1 MSTDDAIMCTLDGPE
16 VQAFQKACVENRI
29 WGCFSI
35 MEKNEL
41 GMPWNTGIVIDD
53 QGKVVNYYRKM
64 HPWVPVEPW
73 VCLHAII
80 ALLGS
85 WRLLCLR

>member
-16 VQAFQKACVENRI
+16 VEAFSNACAKNRI

-41 GMPWNTGIVIDD
+41 GLPWNTGIVIDEA
-53 QGKVVNYYRKM
+53 GKIVNYYRKM
-64 HPWVPVEPW
+64 HPVSRQKPKSQSNGRPRRR
-73 VCLHAII
+73 C
-80 ALLGS
+80 
-85 WRLLCLR
+85 